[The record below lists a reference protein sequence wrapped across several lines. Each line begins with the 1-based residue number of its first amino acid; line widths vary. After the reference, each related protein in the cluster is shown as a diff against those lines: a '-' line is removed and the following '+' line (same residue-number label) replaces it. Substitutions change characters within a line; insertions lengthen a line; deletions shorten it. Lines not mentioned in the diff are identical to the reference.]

1 MTGQPRYRS
10 LRTLAAQAAPAGL
23 YASTYSLERGAAI
36 CRRVAAGESLRAICD
51 SDVAMPTG
59 KTVWNWRRAHAEF
72 AAMLDHAQG
81 VARSRSLGAQQSAD
95 DARVET
101 RAEARRSP
109 GRTGRPSSFDVVVW
123 DEIRARIMGGEAL
136 AEICAER
143 RMPCA
148 GTVYGWMRQ
157 SPEMVAEYRRAR
169 SYTLDGMLE
178 RACAGL
184 PWLGERKSWPMLR
197 RTVRATER
205 LAARLKLRRYAEPS
219 GKPGLSVAVAE
230 ADGSERVIYEAWAES

>member
-1 MTGQPRYRS
+1 MTVQPRYPSR
-10 LRTLAAQAAPAGL
+10 RTLKPQAAPAGL
-23 YASTYSLERGAAI
+23 YASTYALERGAAI
-36 CRRVAAGESLRAICD
+36 CRRVAAGESLRAICRAD
-51 SDVAMPTG
+51 AAMPTE
-59 KTVWNWRRAHAEF
+59 KTVWNWRRAHREF

-81 VARSRSLGAQQSAD
+81 VARARSLKAQQSAD
-95 DARVET
+95 DARIEA

-109 GRTGRPSSFDVVVW
+109 GRTGRPSSFDVAVW

-136 AEICAER
+136 AAICAER

-178 RACAGL
+178 RSCSGL
-184 PWLGERKSWPMLR
+184 PWLGERRSWPMLN

-205 LAARLKLRRYAEPS
+205 LAARLKLRRYAERV
-219 GKPGLSVAVAE
+219 GKAGLSVAVLE
-230 ADGSERVIYEAWAES
+230 ADGSERVIYEACAV